1 MDQRNRGPVKAQ
13 DGYDNLRKPAPQD
26 SPLKRGTIFGA
37 TALFATLYVML
48 LARPAYGYVDPNATN
63 LITQVLTPLLVVA
76 AAGLTFLR
84 KQTRSAI
91 GWLADRILRRKK

>member
-1 MDQRNRGPVKAQ
+1 M
-13 DGYDNLRKPAPQD
+13 
-26 SPLKRGTIFGA
+26 KRGTQLGA
-37 TALFATLYVML
+37 TALFASLYVML

-63 LITQVLTPLLVVA
+63 LITQVATPLLAIA
-76 AAGLTFLR
+76 AACLTFLR